1 MATLITTNVNGTLTT
16 TGTITSGGSFV
27 LPGGFTMSHPGS
39 GYAQFSTWVL
49 LPGAHGFYSSISGA
63 HFYPNNQ
70 NYGSWAMEGSRNGWQ
85 GIEFRS
91 GSNGA
96 VTLMVGIDSRVSGFH
111 NNTYGWQIRWDNGTL
126 YIGKAI
132 NGGTD
137 ATVLDSSNAVYA
149 WDMNQYVKTSS
160 SVRFN
165 SLGVNVAASATA
177 GRIDAGNDIVAYSSS
192 DERLKENIVPIQN
205 ALDKV
210 KSLTGV
216 EFDWKPEHKD
226 AHGYEGHDTGVIAQQ
241 VQQVMPTAV
250 RTNETGFLAVRYE
263 KLIGLLIE
271 GMKEQQTQINELK
284 AKLDGF
290 TE

>member
-16 TGTITSGGSFV
+16 TGTITSGNTFV
-27 LPGGFTMSHPGS
+27 LPGGFTISHPGS
-39 GYAQFSTWVL
+39 GYAQFSSWVL
-49 LPGAHGFYSSISGA
+49 LSGTSGFYASANGAHI
-63 HFYPNNQ
+63 YPNNGS
-70 NYGSWAMEGSRNGWQ
+70 YGSWRIDGSRNSYQ
-85 GIEFRS
+85 GIEFGS

-96 VTLMVGIDSRVSGFH
+96 VCLMVHTNSNITGFH
-111 NNTYGWQIRWDNGTL
+111 NTSYDWQFYWSAGTL
-126 YIGKAI
+126 YCFKNNYG
-132 NGGTD
+132 GGTQ

-192 DERLKENIVPIQN
+192 DERLKENIVPIDN
-205 ALDKV
+205 ALNKV

-216 EFDWKPEHKD
+216 EFDWKPEYKD

-241 VQQVMPTAV
+241 VQEIMPSAV
-250 RTNETGFLAVRYE
+250 RTNQTGFLAVRYE

-271 GMKEQQTQINELK
+271 ANKELAARVEELE
-284 AKLDGF
+284 AKLK
-290 TE
+290 